1 LADSVIKFDLEK
13 LNIGNGM
20 NATSGVFKAPVPG
33 FYHFTFKGLKENTM
47 DTANIQLRVNKVPV
61 AFAFAEGNLF
71 YYPPMTVAL
80 QATLKLNVGDR
91 VDVFKLGKTG
101 ILVERKY
108 PDLSL
113 TNHTQFT
120 GSLLDEDLLVL

>member
-1 LADSVIKFDLEK
+1 MDIQSTRVHFLMQRTTSFSLADSVIKFDLEK

-71 YYPPMTVAL
+71 YYPPMIYWLFEKNYQTHKK
-80 QATLKLNVGDR
+80 KLIIKFWLWENQY
-91 VDVFKLGKTG
+91 L
-101 ILVERKY
+101 Y
-108 PDLSL
+108 
-113 TNHTQFT
+113 
-120 GSLLDEDLLVL
+120 